1 MNNFFLGDNETLQE
15 LLNPVSPQKLMY
27 VFYIVDWL
35 GRPTRLRRPSGLSE
49 NGFFAANDPD
59 LGTVYF
65 AFYPKYFHRL
75 IKGQQ

>member
-1 MNNFFLGDNETLQE
+1 
-15 LLNPVSPQKLMY
+15 MY

-59 LGTVYF
+59 LGIVYF